1 MKINWGTGIVIA
13 FVCFI
18 SFIMYF
24 VITMNTDRK
33 YDHDLVTE
41 DYYEQELEFQNDINK
56 ETNAKT
62 LEENIT
68 WKKTTKVL
76 LLHFQKIRYEN
87 ITGKVFLYRP
97 SNKQFDFEMPISLS
111 NHNLLIP
118 DKRLLDGRWNIK
130 VDWQYKEKTISIKKK
145 LFTNMLWSALIF
157 GLLGSFHCVGMCG
170 PIAFMLPVDRSN
182 SLKKLLKFSLIILDD
197 Y

>member
-1 MKINWGTGIVIA
+1 MKINWGTGIVLAFIA
-13 FVCFI
+13 FI

-24 VITMNTDRK
+24 VINMNINKK

-41 DYYEQELEFQNDINK
+41 DYYKKELEFQNDINK
-56 ETNAKT
+56 ETNAKSLT
-62 LEENIT
+62 QNIEWEKSDKGIMLT
-68 WKKTTKVL
+68 FPKDLNT
-76 LLHFQKIRYEN
+76 EN

-97 SNKQFDFEMPISLS
+97 SNKQFDFETTISLS

-130 VDWQYKEKTISIKKK
+130 VDWQYNGKSYLYKKE
-145 LFTNMLWSALIF
+145 
-157 GLLGSFHCVGMCG
+157 
-170 PIAFMLPVDRSN
+170 
-182 SLKKLLKFSLIILDD
+182 II